1 MLIFFKNIQ
10 TGCVWVFSMPLP
22 NMTRLPD
29 IVTPILPGL
38 MNELMMSYST
48 SLPIDELASI
58 NSTVVAFLSP
68 EKHCAF
74 PVYGLAV
81 WVVISSFVMGLG
93 CFVIGTVTSVVL
105 YFFSSPEVEKVSNV
119 EQSQTTN
126 V

>member
-1 MLIFFKNIQ
+1 
-10 TGCVWVFSMPLP
+10 MPLP

-38 MNELMMSYST
+38 MNDLLMSYST
-48 SLPIDELASI
+48 SLPTDEFTSI
-58 NSTVVAFLSP
+58 NSTMVALLSP

-81 WVVISSFVMGLG
+81 WVVVSSFVMGIG
-93 CFVIGTVTSVVL
+93 CFVIATVTSVFL
-105 YFFSSPEVEKVSNV
+105 YFFSSPEVEKVGNV
-119 EQSQTTN
+119 GQSQTTN

>member
-1 MLIFFKNIQ
+1 
-10 TGCVWVFSMPLP
+10 MPLP

-38 MNELMMSYST
+38 MNDLLMSYST
-48 SLPIDELASI
+48 SLPTDELTSI
-58 NSTVVAFLSP
+58 NRTMVDLLSP

-81 WVVISSFVMGLG
+81 WVVFSSFVMGIG

-105 YFFSSPEVEKVSNV
+105 YFFSSPEDEKVSNV
-119 EQSQTTN
+119 EQSQTSI